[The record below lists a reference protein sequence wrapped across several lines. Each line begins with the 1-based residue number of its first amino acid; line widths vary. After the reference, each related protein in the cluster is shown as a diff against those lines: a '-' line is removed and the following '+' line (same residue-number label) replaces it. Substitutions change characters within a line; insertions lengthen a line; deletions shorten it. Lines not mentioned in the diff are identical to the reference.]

1 MNTENSQEQTQT
13 PKYKVGD
20 VVWVPILGEIRGDNG
35 KLFEQAK
42 IVALV
47 YSRCDGK
54 SDFKGYVLSA
64 NTEFGSVK
72 ESAVFATRE
81 EVEALIDKIQAEA
94 KAQMEDE

>member
-13 PKYKVGD
+13 PKYKGGD

-35 KLFEQAK
+35 KLFEQGK
-42 IVALV
+42 IIALIF
-47 YSRCDGK
+47 SRSDGK
-54 SDFKGYVLSA
+54 TKFKGYVLSA